1 MKRIHKFHSPF
12 NVVSQIFG
20 GATLIRALFNETIK
34 SYSLSGSVLA
44 LGSKSQNSS
53 YYQYI
58 NVDDDCKITFTD
70 LVPSDGVTV
79 VDVQERLPFEDNSF
93 DMVLAFHLF
102 EHVYDYHTSVNEIFR
117 ILKPGGKFIIS
128 MPFMHK
134 YHADPD
140 DYYRFTDS
148 AIVRIWEEGGL
159 NCSTVEYVGEGI
171 YTSFLTTMTRFRSP
185 KYLSR
190 LLQGLMYLSA
200 TMFDRVINIRQKK
213 KNKKTLAQQ
222 YALEFVVS
230 FTK

>member
-1 MKRIHKFHSPF
+1 MKRIHKYHSP
-12 NVVSQIFG
+12 VSVSLQIFK

-34 SYSLSGSVLA
+34 SYSLSGSVLD

-53 YYQYI
+53 YYKYI
-58 NVDDDCKITFTD
+58 NIDDDCKITFTD
-70 LVPSDGVTV
+70 LKLGDGVTV
-79 VDVQERLPFEDNSF
+79 VDVQEKLPFEDNSF

-102 EHVYDYHTSVNEIFR
+102 EHVYDYRTSVTEIFR

-148 AIVRIWEEGGL
+148 AIVKIWEEGGL
-159 NCSTVEYVGEGI
+159 NCSIVEYVGEGI
-171 YTSFLTTMTRFRSP
+171 YTSFMTTMTRFKSP

-190 LLQGLMYLSA
+190 MLQGLMYLCC
-200 TMFDRVINIRQKK
+200 TMPDRVIDLKQKK

-222 YALEFVVS
+222 YALEHIVVFV
-230 FTK
+230 K

>member
-1 MKRIHKFHSPF
+1 MKRIHKYHSPF
-12 NVVSQIFG
+12 KVSSQLFR
-20 GATLIRALFNETIK
+20 GATLTRALFNETIK
-34 SYSLSGSVLA
+34 SYFLYGNVLD

-53 YYQYI
+53 YYEYI
-58 NVDDDCKITFTD
+58 KIDDNCKITYTD
-70 LVPSDGVTV
+70 LKPGSGVTV
-79 VDVQERLPFEDNSF
+79 VDVQEKLPFDDNSF

-102 EHVYDYHTSVNEIFR
+102 EHVYNYSTSVAEIFR

-128 MPFMHK
+128 MPFMYK

-148 AIVRIWEEGGL
+148 AIVKIWEEGGL
-159 NCSTVEYVGEGI
+159 KCSAVEYLGEGI
-171 YTSFLTTMTRFRSP
+171 YTYCMTTMTRFGSP

-190 LLQGLMYLSA
+190 MLQGLMYLSA
-200 TMFDRVINIRQKK
+200 TMFDRVINLKQKK

-222 YALEFVVS
+222 YALEYIVS